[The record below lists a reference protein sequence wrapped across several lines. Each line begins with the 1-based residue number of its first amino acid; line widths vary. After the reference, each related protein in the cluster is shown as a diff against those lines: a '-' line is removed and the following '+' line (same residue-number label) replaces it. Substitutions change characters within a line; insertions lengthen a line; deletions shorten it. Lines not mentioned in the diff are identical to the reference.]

1 MFQPVDELGRFANWP
16 IRFANFGQFAT
27 PLRRFANWM
36 ASMRIRRFTY
46 RMASRYANDFFFF
59 VQSYSH

>member
-27 PLRRFANWM
+27 PLPPVRKLDGQ
-36 ASMRIRRFTY
+36 
-46 RMASRYANDFFFF
+46 YANLPVRISDGQYANECDYNLK
-59 VQSYSH
+59 VYLW